1 MEQTVNLYQQLVN
14 NLKNALDQNFKNQLF
29 KEKKIETFDPQW
41 KSARQNIERYLR
53 QIASQ
58 NIGFETV
65 LLSDRFFLYED
76 VAALLVDLLWQET
89 QEMGWEEGQKLSL
102 KFDEETKANSIE
114 PFVKMDIDIGEWDRE
129 ILEYLVGESCDRD
142 VPVNEIINESLEKMI
157 NKND

>member
-65 LLSDRFFLYED
+65 LLSDKFFLYED

-89 QEMGWEEGQKLSL
+89 HDKLEV
-102 KFDEETKANSIE
+102 KETLYSYKYYKIQ
-114 PFVKMDIDIGEWDRE
+114 V
-129 ILEYLVGESCDRD
+129 YC
-142 VPVNEIINESLEKMI
+142 
-157 NKND
+157 KNLLTDKQN